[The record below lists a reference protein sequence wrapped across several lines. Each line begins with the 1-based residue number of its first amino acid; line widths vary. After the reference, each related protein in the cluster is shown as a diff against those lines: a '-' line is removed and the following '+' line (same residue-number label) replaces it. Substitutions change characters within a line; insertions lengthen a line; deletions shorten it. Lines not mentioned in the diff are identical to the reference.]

1 AEVRENE
8 ELLLNLLPGSAAARM
23 REGEMRISETHDDVT
38 VLFAEVAGFSE
49 LSGSLPPDRA
59 LELLNDLIVAFDEAA
74 ERHGVEKVK
83 AIGTSY
89 LAVCG
94 LSVQRVDHAQRMVE
108 FGLDLLRIVRRFNP
122 ERGTDLGVQV
132 GINSGAVVG
141 GVVGRTRF
149 IYDLWGE
156 TVTVA
161 RAIKEED
168 ESVLGIHVTEGVRD
182 RLQDVHEFVPASE
195 IEVPGK
201 GKVDV
206 WSVKAA

>member
-1 AEVRENE
+1 M
-8 ELLLNLLPGSAAARM
+8 LG
-23 REGEMRISETHDDVT
+23 
-38 VLFAEVAGFSE
+38 
-49 LSGSLPPDRA
+49 
-59 LELLNDLIVAFDEAA
+59 LLNDLIVAFDEAA

-83 AIGTSY
+83 TIGTSY

-108 FGLDLLRIVRRFNP
+108 FGVDLLRIVQRFNQK
-122 ERGTDLGVQV
+122 RGTDLGAQV

-141 GVVGRTRF
+141 GVIGRTRF

-161 RAIKEED
+161 RAIKENEN
-168 ESVLGIHVTEGVRD
+168 EHSIHVTEVVRD
-182 RLQDVHEFVPASE
+182 RLQDVHEFVPSSE
-195 IEVPGK
+195 IEIPGK
-201 GKVDV
+201 GKVEV